1 MKVTVDPALCQS
13 QGRCYASFP
22 DLFERTE
29 HGKGVVISTV
39 DFDDQDVRFDLQN
52 AANQCPRGAIRIE
65 D

>member
-22 DLFERTE
+22 DLFERLE
-29 HGKGVVISTV
+29 GGKGTLSATA
-39 DFDDQDVRFDLQN
+39 DPDDEDVRFDLQA
-52 AANQCPRGAIRIE
+52 AANQCPRGAIQIE